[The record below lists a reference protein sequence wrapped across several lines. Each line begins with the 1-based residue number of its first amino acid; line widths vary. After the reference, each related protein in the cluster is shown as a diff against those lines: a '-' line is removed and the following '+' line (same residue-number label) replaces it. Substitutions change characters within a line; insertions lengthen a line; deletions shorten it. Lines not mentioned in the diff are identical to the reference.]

1 MLEATDRARKE
12 LGGLQVRW
20 CQVERAG
27 EPKGDLPDPETVV
40 APKSAEEL
48 SDEPVADAYRS
59 LFWALDIDPTKQR
72 PAGEALARRV
82 LRDGDLPSIHP
93 LVDAYNLASAATLVP
108 ISAFDLDR
116 LSSEL
121 VLDLADED
129 ERFDPI
135 GGEPTK
141 VEEGRP
147 VWRDDEGVVSLTGY
161 RDGQRTALRAE
172 SEEAILVGVGP
183 RAAGPRVLPE
193 AFRLVEQYISVAGWR
208 MVTSPKALQL

>member
-1 MLEATDRARKE
+1 MLEATDRARSE
-12 LGGLQVRW
+12 LEGLQVRW

-27 EPKGDLPDPETVV
+27 EPKGDLPEAKTVV
-40 APKSAEEL
+40 PNTSREEL
-48 SDEPVADAYRS
+48 ADEPVAEAYRR
-59 LFWALDIDPTKQR
+59 LFWDLDIDPTKQR

-108 ISAFDLDR
+108 ISAFDTDR
-116 LSSEL
+116 LAPEL

-135 GGEPTK
+135 GGEPTT
-141 VEEGRP
+141 VEADRP
-147 VWRDDEGVVSLTGY
+147 VWRDEKGIVSLTGY
-161 RDGQRTALRAE
+161 RDGQRTALREA
-172 SEEAILVGVGP
+172 SEQAILVGIGP

-208 MVTSPKALQL
+208 MVTPPKALRL